1 MQEHMPILRV
11 RHATSYR
18 YRQPVRIGPHQLM
31 VRPRDSHDLRL
42 ISAKLSCSPPAKL
55 TWSHDVFGN
64 SVAQAT
70 ISEPTDTLSIVS
82 EIVVEQF
89 APDWPVFAISTSA
102 HAYPFVYTRD
112 EQIDLGA
119 LRTPQYADLDKRL
132 KIWAYAFV
140 LGERT
145 DTLSLLKD
153 LNAGISGWISYQSR
167 EDERTQGPL
176 ETLARGWGT
185 CRDFAVLF
193 AEAAR
198 TLGFAARIVSGYL
211 HNPDAA
217 YTGSRGEGSTHAWA
231 EIYLPGAG
239 WIAFDPTNRAMGG
252 GNLIR
257 VAVARNIEQTS
268 PISGSYVGAAG
279 DFIGMEV
286 SVAVT
291 PAEQTQVERTPA
303 ERSEVGA

>member
-1 MQEHMPILRV
+1 MPILHV

-18 YRQPVRIGPHQLM
+18 YRRPVTIGPHRLM

-42 ISAKLSCSPPAKL
+42 ISAALSCSPPAAL
-55 TWSHDVFGN
+55 TWSHDIFGN

-70 ISEPTDTLSIVS
+70 FSEPADTLSIVS
-82 EIVVEQF
+82 DIVVEQCV
-89 APDWPVFAISTSA
+89 PDWPVFAISTFA
-102 HAYPFVYTRD
+102 HSYPFAYTLD

-119 LRTPQYADLDKRL
+119 LLNPQYADIDDQL
-132 KIWAYAFV
+132 KTWADEFV
-140 LGERT
+140 LGDRT

-153 LNAGISGWISYQSR
+153 LNAGILGWISYQSR

-211 HNPDAA
+211 YNPDATL
-217 YTGSRGEGSTHAWA
+217 TGSQGEGSTHAWA

-252 GNLIR
+252 ANLIR
-257 VAVARNIEQTS
+257 IAVARNIEQAT
-268 PISGSYVGAAG
+268 PISGSYVGTSG
-279 DFIGMEV
+279 DFVSMDV
-286 SVAVT
+286 SVTVT
-291 PAEQTQVERTPA
+291 PA
-303 ERSEVGA
+303 